1 MWDLGF
7 MVFLVSVVERTV
19 QELAGGGGRPDTKLP
34 QAAAAIKAEDQLPMI
49 TGEHGS
55 GGWFD
60 AAIEIRA
67 ENDARVQTE
76 ALFEI
81 FGKVRHLFVAEFPGN
96 FLHGAALSQRCVGG
110 FEAQFPQPLA
120 HAQSLLFLKM
130 PFNRAQGNFAE
141 SGKFVRR
148 KIGFFSQF
156 FPVQGMQMTRHWF
169 YGSTLNRRVCFR
181 RPDNHFVVL
190 RIIMSQK
197 SRRVIAGVP
206 ETI

>member
-81 FGKVRHLFVAEFPGN
+81 FGKVRHLFVAEFPGK
-96 FLHGAALSQRCVGG
+96 
-110 FEAQFPQPLA
+110 FPQPLA

-141 SGKFVRR
+141 SGQFVRR